1 MGSEFRWEI
10 YLIILMTK
18 SDTLARSLGQRDG
31 AKGSRVGGG
40 VLAAETAKIDDR
52 VLEQRKASLTQA
64 VF

>member
-1 MGSEFRWEI
+1 
-10 YLIILMTK
+10 MTK

-40 VLAAETAKIDDR
+40 VLAAKIDDR